1 MRKFL
6 LTLTILLVAACG
18 GGGGGGES
26 STTVSG
32 GGGSSSSASPPTT
45 TTPVFANQVT
55 ISANVNAN
63 AYPTVYAAVASTPV
77 IDDTCLVAADS
88 ISYPAAYQGAFLL
101 PLVKGNFA
109 SANIGLGVGVKD
121 NWGDGYIS
129 NPNINKTCATDNRTA
144 FVATLKRLKSLGSS
158 YVNIAQYGCL
168 RDAINP
174 TSFLGQISISDADLA
189 WMGQQA
195 QAQGIKARLLMQV
208 CSNDQKGKILNN
220 LTLDNQWYSTFFDT
234 YSAFML
240 DQARIAQT
248 AGFDAISL
256 DWGDWNPIS
265 WAPISS
271 LRSTR
276 LQQLSA
282 NIRPVFNGR
291 QFLMSTWSTNDAPP
305 SLVNSVDMLVAFIGT
320 KLTEAQSSSLSVSQ
334 LMPGFT
340 NSINSRQ
347 FLGSGKPLIW
357 ILQIQSH
364 KDFFVNG
371 WVEDAG
377 CWSTPCASSLTTDFS
392 VQAIGIEAALEAINQ
407 QTFFKTESVFVNSY
421 WLADTISPRDS
432 FPNISQS
439 IRNKPAES
447 IVYQW
452 WKK

>member
-1 MRKFL
+1 MRCLIGTIGLALFL
-6 LTLTILLVAACG
+6 SGC
-18 GGGGGGES
+18 
-26 STTVSG
+26 G
-32 GGGSSSSASPPTT
+32 GGGSSSGDTPTT
-45 TTPVFANQVT
+45 KPVVASHVT
-55 ISANVNAN
+55 VSANVYSN
-63 AYPTVYAAVASTPV
+63 AYPTLYAAVASSPV
-77 IDDTCLVAADS
+77 IDDTCLVEADS
-88 ISYPAAYQGAFLL
+88 IRYPAAYQGAFPL
-101 PLVKGNFA
+101 PPVKGNFA
-109 SANIGLGVGVKD
+109 SANIGLGVGIKD
-121 NWGDGYIS
+121 NWGDGYIT
-129 NPNINKTCATDNRTA
+129 NPNINKHCATDNRTA

-158 YVNIAQYGCL
+158 HVYIAQYGCV
-168 RDAINP
+168 RDAVNP
-174 TSFLGQISISDADLA
+174 TSFLGQISISETDLI

-234 YSAFML
+234 YSAFMV

-256 DWGDWNPIS
+256 DWGDWNPD
-265 WAPISS
+265 WVPISS

-282 NIRPVFNGR
+282 DIRSVFNGR
-291 QFLMSTWSTNDAPP
+291 QFLMSTWSTSDAPP
-305 SLVNSVDMLVAFIGT
+305 SLVNSVDMLVAFVAT
-320 KLTEAQSSSLSVSQ
+320 KLTHAQSSSLSVSQ
-334 LMPGFT
+334 LLPGFA

-347 FLGSGKPLIW
+347 FLGSQKPIIW
-357 ILQIQSH
+357 MLQMQSH
-364 KDFFVNG
+364 KDFFVDG

-377 CWSTPCASSLTTDFS
+377 CWTTPCASPLTTDFS

-407 QTFFKTESVFVNSY
+407 QTFFKTESVFINSY
-421 WLADTISPRDS
+421 WLSDTITPRDS